1 MDEAVY
7 IREFENL
14 AQRLG
19 IEIRYL
25 EDGPSGL
32 CTVKGSRVMFINR
45 ALDKKAQLELFVR
58 DFRTLD
64 LEDYFVVPIIR
75 KLLGLEG
82 EKSDW

>member
-7 IREFENL
+7 IREFEKL
-14 AQRLG
+14 AQNLG

-32 CTVKGSRVMFINR
+32 CTIKGSRVMFIDGT
-45 ALDKKAQLELFVR
+45 LDKKSQLELFVR

-64 LEDYFVVPIIR
+64 LEGYFIVPVIR